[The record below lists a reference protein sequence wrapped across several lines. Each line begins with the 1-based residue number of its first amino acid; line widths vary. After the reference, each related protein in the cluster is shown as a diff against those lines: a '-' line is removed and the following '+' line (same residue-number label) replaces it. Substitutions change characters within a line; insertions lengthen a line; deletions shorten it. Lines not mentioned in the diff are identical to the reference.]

1 MTQEDFTKDEQNI
14 MNHETNLRLFINH
27 ATKFPIKFIYSTVR
41 QEDYPYSIS
50 FQDLYIMNAKPLFE
64 RFKNSLRKEL
74 SNYNKETRDV
84 YLTDLKDRFIP
95 MQEHYKKWY
104 NKHKAETAKFN
115 PYNPYELMFEL
126 ILSTE
131 KEIYKY
137 EPGQKNIS
145 NTATIDSESL
155 QDKNLKF
162 FEFPP
167 IPDGILK
174 QPGIEKLLEIEKSL
188 IEKGSLMD
196 ELGRWIGNSDD
207 LADLLWAFK
216 VKNYF
221 ESKTEKFT
229 KSEREF
235 FKERYKCKKQVEQYL
250 YPSKKVRFNV
260 NQFNIY
266 WE

>member
-14 MNHETNLRLFINH
+14 INHEYNLRLFINH

-41 QEDYPYSIS
+41 ENYPYSIS
-50 FQDLYIMNAKPLFE
+50 FQDLYIIKARPLFE
-64 RFKNSLRKEL
+64 SFKNSLRKEL

-84 YLTDLKDRFIP
+84 YLTDLKSRFIP
-95 MQEHYKKWY
+95 MQEDYKKWY
-104 NKHKAETAKFN
+104 NKHKPETEIFN
-115 PYNPYELMFEL
+115 LDNPYELMFQV

-137 EPGQKNIS
+137 EL
-145 NTATIDSESL
+145 D
-155 QDKNLKF
+155 QDLKT